1 MNNTMTVK
9 RQIVVG
15 FIIPI
20 LVSVLLGV
28 LGLITIRY
36 ISNILTEVNDENS
49 VKQFYAVNLRGSV
62 HDRSIAVRDLL
73 IADKQELSAIINNIN
88 ELAMVYQQS
97 DARLDTMLRQ
107 LKTSDQEKELY
118 QNIQRSN
125 NKTSAIISRLIALQN
140 EGKTE
145 ASRNILLSEGR
156 GAFVQWLADVNAFI
170 NYEAAQNNQLTHTA
184 RETARYFTVV
194 MPIVLIVAILLGA
207 LAMFTTRRRI
217 FQALGAEPAVLLT
230 MTRAIASGN
239 LAEKTVINDKQQH
252 SVMAAIETMRQ
263 SLIAIVANVLKHA
276 DGVTVASENISKSSV
291 ALSHRTDMQVSAL
304 QQTAAAMGQVSESVK
319 DNAANARQASQLSEN
334 AASETH
340 QGYQLVSKIVNTMEN
355 IKQHSDSISSI
366 TKVIEDIAFQ
376 TNILAINAAV
386 EAARAGEVGRGFSV
400 VAAEIRTL
408 SQKTTASAHQIKNLI
423 DASSEKIGE
432 GYNEISQ
439 ASEVMQKINQVVDL
453 SSEFIRKIADTSA
466 EQSVATQEIARSL
479 ADMERTTQQNAAMVE
494 QTATD
499 TTYLETHSLELKQSV
514 SRFTIADS
522 MAADSMVTNTML
534 TNPMVTNQAPRLALS
549 VASR

>member
-1 MNNTMTVK
+1 MKNTMTVK

-20 LVSVLLGV
+20 LVSVVLGIS
-28 LGLITIRY
+28 GLITIRH

-73 IADKQELSAIINNIN
+73 IADKQELSVIINNIN
-88 ELAMVYQQS
+88 KLAEVYQQS
-97 DARLDTMLRQ
+97 DVKLDAMMSQ
-107 LKTSDQEKELY
+107 LSISGQEKTLY
-118 QNIQRSN
+118 QNIQNSN
-125 NKTSAIISRLIALQN
+125 NKTSAIIARLIALQN
-140 EGKTE
+140 EGKGDAARTL
-145 ASRNILLSEGR
+145 LLSEGR

-170 NYEAAQNNQLTHTA
+170 NYEAEQNNQLTHTA
-184 RETARYFTVV
+184 RETARYFSVA

-207 LAMFTTRRRI
+207 LAMFATRRRI

-239 LAEKTVINDKQQH
+239 LTEKTIITDKQQH

-263 SLIAIVANVLKHA
+263 SLINIVANVSTHA
-276 DGVTVASENISKSSV
+276 EGVTVASENISKSSV
-291 ALSHRTDMQVSAL
+291 ALSQRTDMQVSAL
-304 QQTAAAMGQVSESVK
+304 QQTSAAMGQVSESVK
-319 DNAANARQASQLSEN
+319 DNAASARQASQLSEN

-340 QGYQLVSKIVNTMEN
+340 QGNQLVSKIVDTMEN
-355 IKQHSDSISSI
+355 IKRHSDSISSI

-408 SQKTTASAHQIKNLI
+408 SQKTTASAHQIKHLI

-432 GYNEISQ
+432 GYSEISQ
-439 ASEVMQKINQVVDL
+439 ASEVMQKINQAVDL

-466 EQSVATQEIARSL
+466 EQSIATQEIARSL
-479 ADMERTTQQNAAMVE
+479 AEMERTTQQNAAMVE
-494 QTATD
+494 QTTTD
-499 TTYLETHSLELKQSV
+499 TAYLETHSQELKQSV

-522 MAADSMVTNTML
+522 MTASAMTIDSMMISKT
-534 TNPMVTNQAPRLALS
+534 PRLALS

>member
-1 MNNTMTVK
+1 MKNTMTVK

-20 LVSVLLGV
+20 LVSVVLGIS
-28 LGLITIRY
+28 GLITIRH

-73 IADKQELSAIINNIN
+73 IADKQELSVIINNIN
-88 ELAMVYQQS
+88 KLADIYQQS
-97 DARLDTMLRQ
+97 DVKLDAMLNQ
-107 LKTSDQEKELY
+107 LAISGHEKNLY
-118 QNIQRSN
+118 QNIQNSN
-125 NKTSAIISRLIALQN
+125 NKTSAIIARLIALQN
-140 EGKTE
+140 AGNSDAARTL
-145 ASRNILLSEGR
+145 LLSEGR

-170 NYEAAQNNQLTHTA
+170 NYEAEQNNQLTHTA
-184 RETARYFTVV
+184 RETARYFSVA

-207 LAMFTTRRRI
+207 LAMFATRRRI

-239 LAEKTVINDKQQH
+239 LTEKTIITDKQQH

-263 SLIAIVANVLKHA
+263 SLIEIVANVSTHA
-276 DGVTVASENISKSSV
+276 EGVTVASENISKSSI
-291 ALSHRTDMQVSAL
+291 ALSQRTDMQVSAL
-304 QQTAAAMGQVSESVK
+304 QQTSAAMGQVSESVK
-319 DNAANARQASQLSEN
+319 DNAASARQASQLSEN

-340 QGYQLVSKIVNTMEN
+340 QGNQLVSKIVDTMEN
-355 IKQHSDSISSI
+355 IKRHSDSISSI

-408 SQKTTASAHQIKNLI
+408 SQKTTASAHQIKHLI

-432 GYNEISQ
+432 GYSEISQ
-439 ASEVMQKINQVVDL
+439 ASEVMQKINQAVDL

-466 EQSVATQEIARSL
+466 EQSIATQEIAQSL
-479 ADMERTTQQNAAMVE
+479 AEMERTTQQNAAMVE
-494 QTATD
+494 QTTTD
-499 TTYLETHSLELKQSV
+499 TAYLETHSQELKQSV

-522 MAADSMVTNTML
+522 MTASAMTVDSMMISKT
-534 TNPMVTNQAPRLALS
+534 PRLALS

>member
-1 MNNTMTVK
+1 MKNTMTVK

-20 LVSVLLGV
+20 LVSVVLGIS
-28 LGLITIRY
+28 GLITIRH

-73 IADKQELSAIINNIN
+73 IADKQELSVIINNIN
-88 ELAMVYQQS
+88 KLAEIYQQS
-97 DARLDTMLRQ
+97 DVKLDAMLNQ
-107 LKTSDQEKELY
+107 LAISGHEKTLY
-118 QNIQRSN
+118 QNIQNSN
-125 NKTSAIISRLIALQN
+125 NKTSAIIARLIALQN
-140 EGKTE
+140 AGNSDAARTL
-145 ASRNILLSEGR
+145 LLSEGR

-170 NYEAAQNNQLTHTA
+170 NYEAEQNNQLTHIA
-184 RETARYFTVV
+184 RETARYFSVA
-194 MPIVLIVAILLGA
+194 MPIVLIVALLLGT
-207 LAMFTTRRRI
+207 LAMFATRRRI

-239 LAEKTVINDKQQH
+239 LTEKTLINDRQQH

-263 SLIAIVANVLKHA
+263 SLINIVANVSTHA
-276 DGVTVASENISKSSV
+276 EGVTIASENISKSSV
-291 ALSHRTDMQVSAL
+291 ALSQRTDMQVSAL
-304 QQTAAAMGQVSESVK
+304 QQTSAAMGQVSESVK
-319 DNAANARQASQLSEN
+319 DNAASARQASQLSEN

-340 QGYQLVSKIVNTMEN
+340 QGNQLVSKIVDTMEN
-355 IKQHSDSISSI
+355 IKRHSDSISSI

-408 SQKTTASAHQIKNLI
+408 SQKTTASAHQIKHLI

-432 GYNEISQ
+432 GYSEISQ
-439 ASEVMQKINQVVDL
+439 ASEVMQKINQAVDL

-466 EQSVATQEIARSL
+466 EQSIATQEIARSL
-479 ADMERTTQQNAAMVE
+479 AEMERTTQQNAAMVE
-494 QTATD
+494 QTTTD
-499 TTYLETHSLELKQSV
+499 TAYLETHSQELKQSV

-522 MAADSMVTNTML
+522 MTASAMTVDSMMISKT
-534 TNPMVTNQAPRLALS
+534 PRLALS

>member
-1 MNNTMTVK
+1 MKNTMTVK

-20 LVSVLLGV
+20 LVSVVLGIS
-28 LGLITIRY
+28 GLITIRH

-73 IADKQELSAIINNIN
+73 IADKQELSMIINNIN
-88 ELAMVYQQS
+88 KLAEVYQQS
-97 DARLDTMLRQ
+97 DVKLDAMMSQ
-107 LKTSDQEKELY
+107 LSISGQEKTLY
-118 QNIQRSN
+118 QNIQNSN
-125 NKTSAIISRLIALQN
+125 NKTSAIIARLIALQN
-140 EGKTE
+140 EGKSDAARTL
-145 ASRNILLSEGR
+145 LLSEGR

-170 NYEAAQNNQLTHTA
+170 NYEADQNNQLTHTA
-184 RETARYFTVV
+184 RETARYFSVA

-207 LAMFTTRRRI
+207 LAMFATRRRI

-239 LAEKTVINDKQQH
+239 LTEKTIITDKQQH

-263 SLIAIVANVLKHA
+263 SLINIVANVSTHA
-276 DGVTVASENISKSSV
+276 EGVTVASENISKSSV
-291 ALSHRTDMQVSAL
+291 ALSQRTDMQVSAL
-304 QQTAAAMGQVSESVK
+304 QQTSAAMGQVSESVK
-319 DNAANARQASQLSEN
+319 DNAASARQASQLSEN

-340 QGYQLVSKIVNTMEN
+340 QGNQLVSKIVDTMEN
-355 IKQHSDSISSI
+355 IKRHSDSISSI

-408 SQKTTASAHQIKNLI
+408 SQKTTASAHQIKHLI

-432 GYNEISQ
+432 GYSEISQ
-439 ASEVMQKINQVVDL
+439 ASEVMQKINQAVDL

-466 EQSVATQEIARSL
+466 EQSIATQEIAQSL
-479 ADMERTTQQNAAMVE
+479 AEMERTTQQNAAMVE

-499 TTYLETHSLELKQSV
+499 TTYLETHSQELKQSV
-514 SRFTIADS
+514 SRFTIADTMTTGS
-522 MAADSMVTNTML
+522 MTTGSMNTGSM
-534 TNPMVTNQAPRLALS
+534 MVSSTPRLALS
-549 VASR
+549 AASR

>member
-1 MNNTMTVK
+1 MKNTMTVK

-20 LVSVLLGV
+20 LVSVVLGIS
-28 LGLITIRY
+28 GLITIRH

-73 IADKQELSAIINNIN
+73 IADKQELSVIINNIN
-88 ELAMVYQQS
+88 KLAEVYQQS
-97 DARLDTMLRQ
+97 DVKLDAMMSQ
-107 LKTSDQEKELY
+107 LSISGQEKTLY
-118 QNIQRSN
+118 QNIQNSN
-125 NKTSAIISRLIALQN
+125 NKTSAIIARLIALQN
-140 EGKTE
+140 EGKGDAARTL
-145 ASRNILLSEGR
+145 LLSEGR

-170 NYEAAQNNQLTHTA
+170 NYEAEQNNQLTHTA
-184 RETARYFTVV
+184 RETARYFSVA

-207 LAMFTTRRRI
+207 LAMFATRRRI

-239 LAEKTVINDKQQH
+239 LTEKTIITDKQQH

-263 SLIAIVANVLKHA
+263 SLINIVANVSTHA
-276 DGVTVASENISKSSV
+276 EGVTVASENISKSSV
-291 ALSHRTDMQVSAL
+291 ALSQRTDMQVSAL
-304 QQTAAAMGQVSESVK
+304 QQTSAAMGQVSESVK
-319 DNAANARQASQLSEN
+319 DNAASARQASQLSEN

-340 QGYQLVSKIVNTMEN
+340 QGNQLVSKIVDTMEN
-355 IKQHSDSISSI
+355 IKRHSDSISSI

-408 SQKTTASAHQIKNLI
+408 SQKTTASAHQIKHLI

-432 GYNEISQ
+432 GYSEISQ
-439 ASEVMQKINQVVDL
+439 ASEVMQKINQAVDL
-453 SSEFIRKIADTSA
+453 SSEFIRKIADTSV
-466 EQSVATQEIARSL
+466 EQSIATQEIARSL
-479 ADMERTTQQNAAMVE
+479 AEMERTTQQNAAMVE

-499 TTYLETHSLELKQSV
+499 TTYLETHSQELKQSV
-514 SRFTIADS
+514 SRFTIADTMTTGS
-522 MAADSMVTNTML
+522 MNTGSM
-534 TNPMVTNQAPRLALS
+534 MVSSTPRLVLS

>member
-1 MNNTMTVK
+1 MKNTMTVK
-9 RQIVVG
+9 KQIVIG

-28 LGLITIRY
+28 LGLLTIRY
-36 ISNILTEVNDENS
+36 ISNTLTEINDENS

-73 IADKQELSAIINNIN
+73 IADKQELPGIVSHIN
-88 ELAMVYQQS
+88 ELAAFYQQS
-97 DARLDTMLRQ
+97 DVKLDTMLGQ
-107 LKTSDQEKELY
+107 LPTDNQEKSLY

-125 NKTSAIISRLIALQN
+125 DKTSAIIARLIALKN
-140 EGKTE
+140 EGNADT
-145 ASRNILLSEGR
+145 ARNILLNDGR

-170 NYEAAQNNQLTHTA
+170 NYEAAQNNRLTHTA
-184 RETARYFTVV
+184 RETARYFTVA
-194 MPIVLIVAILLGA
+194 MPIILIVAILLGA
-207 LAMFTTRRRI
+207 LAMLTTRRRI
-217 FQALGAEPAVLLT
+217 FQSLGAEPAVLLT

-239 LAEKTVINDKQQH
+239 LAEKTVIHDQQQH

-263 SLIAIVANVLKHA
+263 SLIAIVANVLEHA

-291 ALSHRTDMQVSAL
+291 ALSQRTDMQASAL
-304 QQTAAAMGQVSESVK
+304 QQTSAAMGQVSESVK
-319 DNAANARQASQLSEN
+319 DNAASARQASQLSEN
-334 AASETH
+334 AAGETH

-408 SQKTTASAHQIKNLI
+408 SQKTTASAHQIKSLI
-423 DASSEKIGE
+423 DASSGKIGE
-432 GYNEISQ
+432 GYSEINQ
-439 ASEVMQKINQVVDL
+439 ASEVMQKINQAVDL

-466 EQSVATQEIARSL
+466 EQSIATQEIARAL
-479 ADMERTTQQNAAMVE
+479 AEMERTTQQNAAMVE

-499 TTYLETHSLELKQSV
+499 TTYLETHSHELKQSV
-514 SRFTIADS
+514 SRFTIAGS
-522 MAADSMVTNTML
+522 MAADTM
-534 TNPMVTNQAPRLALS
+534 PRLALGN
-549 VASR
+549 AGR

>member
-1 MNNTMTVK
+1 MKNTMTVK

-20 LVSVLLGV
+20 LVSVLLGIS
-28 LGLITIRY
+28 GLITIRH

-73 IADKQELSAIINNIN
+73 IVDQQEKYKIINNIN
-88 ELAMVYQQS
+88 ELDSIYQQS
-97 DARLDTMLRQ
+97 DVKLNAMLRQ
-107 LKTSDQEKELY
+107 FAISEQEKNLY
-118 QNIQRSN
+118 QNIQQSN
-125 NKTSAIISRLIALQN
+125 NKTSAIIARLIALKN
-140 EGKTE
+140 EGNTE
-145 ASRNILLSEGR
+145 SARNLLLSEGR

-170 NYEAAQNNQLTHTA
+170 NYEAAQNNQLTNTA
-184 RETARYFTVV
+184 RDTARYFSVA
-194 MPIVLIVAILLGA
+194 MPIILIVAILLGA
-207 LAMFTTRRRI
+207 LAMFTTRHRI

-239 LAEKTVINDKQQH
+239 LAEKTIINDKHQH

-263 SLIAIVANVLKHA
+263 SLISIVANVLEHA

-291 ALSHRTDMQVSAL
+291 ALSQRTDMQVSAL
-304 QQTAAAMGQVSESVK
+304 QQTSAAMGQVSESVK
-319 DNAANARQASQLSEN
+319 DNAASARQASQLSEN
-334 AASETH
+334 VANETH

-423 DASSEKIGE
+423 DASSGKIGE
-432 GYNEISQ
+432 GYDEINQ
-439 ASEVMQKINQVVDL
+439 ASEVMQKINQAVDL

-499 TTYLETHSLELKQSV
+499 TTYLETHSQELKQSV

-522 MAADSMVTNTML
+522 MNSDSMSADSMRGSRT
-534 TNPMVTNQAPRLALS
+534 PRLALS

>member
-1 MNNTMTVK
+1 MKNTMTVK

-20 LVSVLLGV
+20 LVSVVLGIS
-28 LGLITIRY
+28 GLITIRH

-73 IADKQELSAIINNIN
+73 IADKQELSVIINNIN
-88 ELAMVYQQS
+88 KLAEVYQQS
-97 DARLDTMLRQ
+97 DVKLDAMMSQ
-107 LKTSDQEKELY
+107 LSISGQEKTLY
-118 QNIQRSN
+118 QNIQNSN
-125 NKTSAIISRLIALQN
+125 NKTSAIIARLIALQN
-140 EGKTE
+140 EGNGDAARTL
-145 ASRNILLSEGR
+145 LLSEGR

-170 NYEAAQNNQLTHTA
+170 NYEAEQNNQLTHAA
-184 RETARYFTVV
+184 RETARYFSVA
-194 MPIVLIVAILLGA
+194 MPIVLIVAILLGT
-207 LAMFTTRRRI
+207 LAMFATRRRI

-239 LAEKTVINDKQQH
+239 LTEKTIITDKQQH

-263 SLIAIVANVLKHA
+263 SLINIVANVSTHA
-276 DGVTVASENISKSSV
+276 EGVTVASENISKSSV
-291 ALSHRTDMQVSAL
+291 ALSQRTDMQVSAL
-304 QQTAAAMGQVSESVK
+304 QQTSAAMGQVSESVK
-319 DNAANARQASQLSEN
+319 DNAASARQASQLSEN

-340 QGYQLVSKIVNTMEN
+340 QGNQLVSKIVDTMEN

-408 SQKTTASAHQIKNLI
+408 SQKTTASAHQIKHLI

-432 GYNEISQ
+432 GYSEISQ
-439 ASEVMQKINQVVDL
+439 ASEVMQKINQAVDL

-466 EQSVATQEIARSL
+466 EQSIATQEIARSL
-479 ADMERTTQQNAAMVE
+479 AEMERTTQQNAAMVE

-499 TTYLETHSLELKQSV
+499 TTYLETHSQELKQSV
-514 SRFTIADS
+514 SRFTIADMMTTGS
-522 MAADSMVTNTML
+522 MTTGSMNTGSM
-534 TNPMVTNQAPRLALS
+534 MVSSTPRLALS

>member
-1 MNNTMTVK
+1 MKNTMTVK

-20 LVSVLLGV
+20 LVSVVLGIS
-28 LGLITIRY
+28 GLITIRH

-73 IADKQELSAIINNIN
+73 IADKQELSVIINNIN
-88 ELAMVYQQS
+88 KLAEVYQQS
-97 DARLDTMLRQ
+97 DVKLDAMMSQ
-107 LKTSDQEKELY
+107 QSISGQEKTLY
-118 QNIQRSN
+118 QNIQNSN
-125 NKTSAIISRLIALQN
+125 NKTSAIIARLIALQN
-140 EGKTE
+140 EGKSDAARTL
-145 ASRNILLSEGR
+145 LLSEGR

-170 NYEAAQNNQLTHTA
+170 NYEAEQNNQLTHTA
-184 RETARYFTVV
+184 RETARYFSVA

-207 LAMFTTRRRI
+207 LAMFATRRRI

-230 MTRAIASGN
+230 MTHAIASGN
-239 LAEKTVINDKQQH
+239 LTEKTIITDKQQH

-263 SLIAIVANVLKHA
+263 SLINIVANVSTHA
-276 DGVTVASENISKSSV
+276 EGVTVASENISKSSV
-291 ALSHRTDMQVSAL
+291 ALSQRTDMQVSAL
-304 QQTAAAMGQVSESVK
+304 QQTSAAMGQVSESVK
-319 DNAANARQASQLSEN
+319 DNAASARQASQLSEN

-340 QGYQLVSKIVNTMEN
+340 QGNQLVSKIVDTMEN
-355 IKQHSDSISSI
+355 IKRHSDSISSI

-408 SQKTTASAHQIKNLI
+408 SQKTTASAHQIKHLI

-432 GYNEISQ
+432 GYSEISQ
-439 ASEVMQKINQVVDL
+439 ASEVMQKINQAVDL

-466 EQSVATQEIARSL
+466 EQSIATQEIAQSL
-479 ADMERTTQQNAAMVE
+479 AEMERTTQQNAAMVE

-499 TTYLETHSLELKQSV
+499 TTYLETHSQELKQSV
-514 SRFTIADS
+514 SRFTIADTMTTGS
-522 MAADSMVTNTML
+522 MNTGSMMVSNT
-534 TNPMVTNQAPRLALS
+534 QRLALS
-549 VASR
+549 AASR

>member
-20 LVSVLLGV
+20 LVSILLGV

-97 DARLDTMLRQ
+97 DARLDTILRQ

-145 ASRNILLSEGR
+145 ESRNILLSEGR

-217 FQALGAEPAVLLT
+217 FQALGAEPTVLLT

-408 SQKTTASAHQIKNLI
+408 SQKTTASAHQIKSLI
-423 DASSEKIGE
+423 DASSGKIGE
-432 GYNEISQ
+432 GYSEINQ
-439 ASEVMQKINQVVDL
+439 ASEVMQKINQAVDL

-534 TNPMVTNQAPRLALS
+534 TNTMVTNQAPRLALS